1 MEVWLG
7 NLLQEAR
14 KSLHAVIRTAA
25 FAIKDSSFKL
35 IEFLDTFPAQVIS
48 ISIDC
53 ILTTILRLDGY
64 VLTLHSQFKISLK
77 LISAIIRMRIKEFHD
92 RT

>member
-1 MEVWLG
+1 MRSICFAGLIASNLLLQGNVEMWLG

-35 IEFLDTFPAQVIS
+35 IEFLDTFPAQVTS
-48 ISIDC
+48 IFLQLYRCHMVMGRSI
-53 ILTTILRLDGY
+53 
-64 VLTLHSQFKISLK
+64 
-77 LISAIIRMRIKEFHD
+77 
-92 RT
+92 